1 MPRWLGLLLIWKGHL
16 LLWSAALVAVAWV
29 ALVLFL
35 QLLASRPE
43 TLQTL
48 ASWAD
53 ARLEMKQ
60 FSSEA
65 RPLSSSVSIRVEGLT
80 LAWQGGQL
88 EVPSLSADVHLW
100 NLLWPDLAVG
110 KQMRAESPVLTLS
123 ALDAGVG
130 GNPLASPW
138 LRLWEDTLISQAK
151 VVWQADEA
159 WTLQNIDMRMNMHEN
174 WSVHMV
180 ANLYYPNFP
189 MIPISADANIRH
201 RFGFNPSV
209 HFSARALPEGL
220 HLFGQSGD
228 VQFRLQG
235 DWTRE
240 QLSSILLVEVRD
252 TEAWTQDV
260 SHQLVGRVV
269 SDDLRTWDITIERLV
284 LAEQSI
290 ELPVWPRLSLHPQTG
305 ALLTLNKIRLSDSDQ
320 WLALLPQE
328 WQAWWLRWK
337 PQLWLNQLSLHW
349 RADGQLDDIRGA
361 IDQLSWQSNE
371 AVPGMTFRQLTFD
384 YAPEQK
390 RLAIVPQGDSDIR
403 WHQQNGELL
412 KVEADPLVLQVDP
425 ANVFARWSL
434 PTWRVNIAGV
444 EASVMM
450 HVHETEATQLQ
461 LTVKA
466 DTLQQVLPLLPL
478 RLTSQE
484 LQNWLASSK
493 LNGSQAK
500 ANIKFNGALTDL
512 LTGNLHAENFS
523 AQVEAQQV
531 RLIYD
536 SEYPPINQA
545 DILLTWFP
553 DRLAITAERASL
565 LGAQLNQVK
574 ADILYQQER
583 VALRINGLVK
593 GELPQITQF
602 LQQSPLA
609 KELEINELLSELR
622 LTGGF
627 NGQLSLW
634 LPLQGYD
641 DKVSTRVRGV
651 IQTQKAQLHYRDE
664 MVHELKTKLLVSEM
678 GVEARS
684 ISGVWREGLIQARLT
699 SDSSEQQRLLLMA
712 QTLLAMQ
719 EIAQGTLPWRAEV
732 KFLPN
737 ELIQF
742 QASADVNQIK
752 LSAPFAKLFSTS
764 DDAVWQVKGVWQQDQ
779 LKLSAQDKQW
789 QLHTQ
794 WLNSLTDW
802 RLINLSL
809 LPLKTTHT
817 PAKQSI
823 KLVLPKVNGD
833 MWLSWWERYQ
843 ANTTSVGVD
852 LTERGH
858 ISMTQFDLMGQSF
871 HAVNLDWQKGQENTG
886 WLKIQSPEVNGT
898 LNWQGEDMK
907 LHLSNLLFKHHIL
920 SVAEKK
926 AEGAPQCRTPSGS
939 VWPKLSVSIDKLL
952 LETWRE
958 SRIVTSELTNIKA
971 QIKQQGSVRSAK
983 DIEFRSKTLAAK
995 LDWDWDIAS
1004 QRSSLFINARAE
1016 QAIDLTRLVGI
1027 DNAINSGSIELSS
1040 LQSWPGGLD
1049 CYDSRLISGSL
1060 DMRADDGVL
1069 SEASPGGF
1077 SRLLGL
1083 LSFDAFTRR
1092 LKMGLGDVVNQGLAF
1107 DKIILKSTLNK
1118 GVLQVESLAVTSSA
1132 MNIDLAGTS
1141 SINNETHNLQ
1151 AKVTPL
1157 IGDTIPTMALLSGAS
1172 PITAIGYYLLQ
1183 KIIPPLGG
1191 NFITLNYRITGS
1203 WQEPILDEISAP

>member
-1 MPRWLGLLLIWKGHL
+1 MPRWLRLLLIWKGHL

-110 KQMRAESPVLTLS
+110 KQMRAASPVLTLS

-252 TEAWTQDV
+252 TEAWTQGV

-305 ALLTLNKIRLSDSDQ
+305 ALLTLNKIRLSETDQ

-328 WQAWWLRWK
+328 WQAWWVRWR

-403 WHQQNGELL
+403 WHQQDGELL

-434 PTWRVNIAGV
+434 PSWRVNIAGV
-444 EASVMM
+444 EANLMM

-500 ANIKFNGALTDL
+500 ANFKFNGALTDL
-512 LTGNLHAENFS
+512 LTGNLHVENFS

-536 SEYPPINQA
+536 LDYPPINQA

-609 KELEINELLSELR
+609 NELEINELLSELR

-651 IQTQKAQLHYRDE
+651 IHTQTSQLHYRDE
-664 MVHELKTKLLVSEM
+664 TVHDLKTRLLVSEM

-684 ISGVWREGLIQARLT
+684 ISGTWREGPIQARLT
-699 SDSSEQQRLLLMA
+699 SDSSEQQRLLLTA
-712 QTLLAMQ
+712 QTPLAMQ
-719 EIAQGTLPWRAEV
+719 EIAQGMLPWRAEV

-737 ELIQF
+737 ELMQF

-752 LSAPFAKLFSTS
+752 LSAPFEIGRASC
-764 DDAVWQVKGVWQQDQ
+764 
-779 LKLSAQDKQW
+779 
-789 QLHTQ
+789 
-794 WLNSLTDW
+794 
-802 RLINLSL
+802 R
-809 LPLKTTHT
+809 
-817 PAKQSI
+817 
-823 KLVLPKVNGD
+823 
-833 MWLSWWERYQ
+833 ER
-843 ANTTSVGVD
+843 V
-852 LTERGH
+852 
-858 ISMTQFDLMGQSF
+858 
-871 HAVNLDWQKGQENTG
+871 
-886 WLKIQSPEVNGT
+886 
-898 LNWQGEDMK
+898 
-907 LHLSNLLFKHHIL
+907 
-920 SVAEKK
+920 
-926 AEGAPQCRTPSGS
+926 
-939 VWPKLSVSIDKLL
+939 
-952 LETWRE
+952 
-958 SRIVTSELTNIKA
+958 
-971 QIKQQGSVRSAK
+971 
-983 DIEFRSKTLAAK
+983 
-995 LDWDWDIAS
+995 
-1004 QRSSLFINARAE
+1004 
-1016 QAIDLTRLVGI
+1016 
-1027 DNAINSGSIELSS
+1027 
-1040 LQSWPGGLD
+1040 
-1049 CYDSRLISGSL
+1049 
-1060 DMRADDGVL
+1060 
-1069 SEASPGGF
+1069 
-1077 SRLLGL
+1077 
-1083 LSFDAFTRR
+1083 
-1092 LKMGLGDVVNQGLAF
+1092 
-1107 DKIILKSTLNK
+1107 
-1118 GVLQVESLAVTSSA
+1118 
-1132 MNIDLAGTS
+1132 
-1141 SINNETHNLQ
+1141 
-1151 AKVTPL
+1151 
-1157 IGDTIPTMALLSGAS
+1157 
-1172 PITAIGYYLLQ
+1172 
-1183 KIIPPLGG
+1183 
-1191 NFITLNYRITGS
+1191 
-1203 WQEPILDEISAP
+1203 

>member
-1 MPRWLGLLLIWKGHL
+1 MPRWLSLLLIWKGHL

-189 MIPISADANIRH
+189 IIPISADANIRH

-235 DWTRE
+235 DWTIE

-425 ANVFARWSL
+425 ANVFTRWSL
-434 PTWRVNIAGV
+434 PSWHVNIAGV

-664 MVHELKTKLLVSEM
+664 MVREVKTQFLVSEM

-684 ISGVWREGLIQARLT
+684 ISGVWREGTIQARLT
-699 SDSSEQQRLLLMA
+699 SDSSEQQRLLLTA
-712 QTLLAMQ
+712 QTPLAMQ

-737 ELIQF
+737 ELIQI

-752 LSAPFAKLFSTS
+752 LSAPFANLFSTS
-764 DDAVWQVKGVWQQDQ
+764 DDAVWQVKGVWQRDQ

-995 LDWDWDIAS
+995 LDWDWDVAS
-1004 QRSSLFINARAE
+1004 QRSSLFIKARAE

-1049 CYDSRLISGSL
+1049 CYDSRLISGNL

-1107 DKIILKSTLNK
+1107 DKIILKSTLNR